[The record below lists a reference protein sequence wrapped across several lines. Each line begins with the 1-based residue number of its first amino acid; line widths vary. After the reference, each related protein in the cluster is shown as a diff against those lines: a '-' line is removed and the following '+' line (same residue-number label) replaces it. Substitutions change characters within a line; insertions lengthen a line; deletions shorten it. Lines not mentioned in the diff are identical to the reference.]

1 MSKEQIVDFLDN
13 LGWTDNPHLGDESEA
28 WMLSPCEEWEVI
40 AYADGQWSL
49 SRRSPHDS
57 DEWEVVACSPFDGL
71 GSSLLKH
78 GVPTVSHVR

>member
-13 LGWTDNPHLGDESEA
+13 LGWTDNPHLGDQSET

-49 SRRSPHDS
+49 SRRNVEDS
-57 DEWEVVACSPFDGL
+57 DEWDFVL
-71 GSSLLKH
+71 GSPLCEIQE
-78 GVPTVSHVR
+78 VANVR